1 MQFSCGV
8 PETISRWYM
17 AMCLRK
23 ALLRRFAPTE
33 SADIQYGE
41 VRSTMIAEV
50 TGSDLSDLLPLLRGY
65 CDF

>member
-1 MQFSCGV
+1 
-8 PETISRWYM
+8 M